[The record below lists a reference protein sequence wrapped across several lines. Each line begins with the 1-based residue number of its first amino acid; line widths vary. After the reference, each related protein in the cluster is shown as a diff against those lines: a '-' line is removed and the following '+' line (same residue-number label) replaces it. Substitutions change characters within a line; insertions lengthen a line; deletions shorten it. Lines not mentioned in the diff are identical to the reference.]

1 MKLFRLSF
9 AAAVLGVTLTACG
22 TSSPTAPATVS
33 GEGVSQTTTTGP
45 DGSAIIGTGAR
56 TEPDPTGGF

>member
-22 TSSPTAPATVS
+22 TSSPTAPATAS
-33 GEGVSQTTTTGP
+33 EGVSQTTTTGP

-56 TEPDPTGGF
+56 TDPDPNGGF

>member
-22 TSSPTAPATVS
+22 TSSPTAPVTAS
-33 GEGVSQTTTTGP
+33 DEISRE
-45 DGSAIIGTGAR
+45 GSATGQSVMGTGAR
-56 TEPDPTGGF
+56 SEPDPYGGT